1 MLLIWN
7 LKNSHCVSIKILIN
21 LWLTKQSTMVKKYI
35 PILLAMFQHL
45 KIVSETYK
53 NWQAINHKKSGLLP
67 EDNTYVRSKFLKD
80 N

>member
-1 MLLIWN
+1 M
-7 LKNSHCVSIKILIN
+7 
-21 LWLTKQSTMVKKYI
+21 

-45 KIVSETYK
+45 KIVLETCK

-67 EDNTYVRSKFLKD
+67 EDNTYVRSKYLKD